1 MRRDTLARALN
12 DVGLA
17 AWFGVSLAAA
27 VEAETGVAADASG
40 EHPRTRPPWTALNL
54 AAAAVH
60 VAGGLLL
67 LPPNKA
73 RLLAQRGV
81 ASTASL
87 KSAVKVAA
95 LAATGCAGWRT
106 RRTAGTERAQGEDG
120 RTPRGL
126 RLARWATAILTGTAL
141 VLNARLGEQ
150 QRPAAVLSG
159 VVRRLTP
166 NGIAAV
172 LRPGPLAGE
181 PAPHRAVRP
190 GRLSGR

>member
-1 MRRDTLARALN
+1 MRTDTLARALN

-27 VEAETGVAADASG
+27 VEAETVIAADASG
-40 EHPRTRPPWTALNL
+40 GHPRARPPWTALSL

-67 LPPNKA
+67 LPSNKA

-95 LAATGCAGWRT
+95 LAATGCAGWLT
-106 RRTAGTERAQGEDG
+106 RRTAGTERAEGEDG

-126 RLARWATAILTGTAL
+126 RSTRWATTILTGTAL

-150 QRPAAVLSG
+150 QRPTAVLSG
-159 VVRRLTP
+159 VFRRLTP
-166 NGIAAV
+166 DGVAA
-172 LRPGPLAGE
+172 LLGP
-181 PAPHRAVRP
+181 R
-190 GRLSGR
+190 

>member
-1 MRRDTLARALN
+1 MLARALN

-27 VEAETGVAADASG
+27 VEAEAGTAADASG
-40 EHPRTRPPWTALNL
+40 GNPPARPPWTALTL

-67 LPPNKA
+67 LRSNKA

-81 ASTASL
+81 ASTATI
-87 KSAVKVAA
+87 KSAVKVGA
-95 LAATGCAGWRT
+95 LAATGWAGWLA
-106 RRTAGTERAQGEDG
+106 RRTAVRQGAGGGDG
-120 RTPRGL
+120 RTPRRL
-126 RLARWATAILTGTAL
+126 RLARWAATILTGTTL

-150 QRPAAVLSG
+150 QRPTAVLSG

-166 NGIAAV
+166 DRVPAV
-172 LRPGPLAGE
+172 LGP
-181 PAPHRAVRP
+181 R
-190 GRLSGR
+190 